1 MTEMPK
7 ACMTELAANSDHPG
21 PVARLR
27 DPATIRTRAHMLLEL
42 ALDDR
47 LDHFSVDMDK
57 LDDIAGFVAGII
69 RENYPDLEIPY
80 HSRWRHFA
88 AGGYDRWADIRDDI
102 DGDDREKSRAAIDL
116 TLVSVLLDAGAGSAW
131 RFFEDDTRGS
141 FNRSEGL
148 AIASFHMFTDG
159 MFSSDK
165 SHRLRVDAD
174 GLRNITSGRLAA
186 GFQIAADNPMAGF
199 DGRADLLQRLAFV
212 LDRNERMFG
221 EHPGRPGHLL
231 DYLCSGMC
239 EKVAG
244 KAILGALLEGLA
256 EIWPGRIELMGE
268 NLGDVWKH
276 SKLRF
281 DDETDQLM
289 PFHKLSQWL
298 TYSLLEPFEWAGIA
312 VTGLDELTALAEYRN
327 GGLFIDGGMLKP
339 RDDAVLTTEH
349 SPDEELIV
357 EWRALTLALL
367 DKLREPV
374 AGKLGIKPE
383 DFPLA
388 RMLEGGTWAA
398 GRKLAFARDAS
409 GDPPIRI
416 ISDGTVF

>member
-1 MTEMPK
+1 MTD
-7 ACMTELAANSDHPG
+7 LAANSDQPG

-27 DPATIRTRAHMLLEL
+27 DPATIRERAHMLLAL
-42 ALDDR
+42 AKDDK
-47 LDHFSVDMDK
+47 LDHFTLDMDK
-57 LDDIAGFVAGII
+57 LDDIAGFVAGVI
-69 RENYPDLEIPY
+69 RDSYPDLDIPY

-88 AGGYDRWADIRDDI
+88 AGGHDRWADIRDDI
-102 DGDDREKSRAAIDL
+102 DDDERDKSRAAIDL
-116 TLVSVLLDAGAGSAW
+116 TVVSVLLDAGAGAAW
-131 RFFEDDTRGS
+131 TYEEDNTRGS
-141 FNRSEGL
+141 YTRSEGL
-148 AIASFHMFTDG
+148 AVASFHMFTDG

-174 GLRNITSGRLAA
+174 GLRGVTSGKLAA
-186 GFQIAADNPMAGF
+186 GFQIAQDNPMAGF

-212 LDRNERMFG
+212 LDRAPRIFG
-221 EHPGRPGHLL
+221 DHPGRPGHLL

-239 EKVAG
+239 TKVAA
-244 KAILGALLEGLA
+244 KSILAALLEGLS
-256 EIWPGRIELMGE
+256 EIWPGRIELDGH

-298 TYSLLEPFEWAGIA
+298 TYSLLEPFEWAGIEI
-312 VTGLDELTALAEYRN
+312 TGLDELTALAEYRN

-339 RDDAVLTTEH
+339 RDDKAYTKQYEPGH
-349 SPDEELIV
+349 ELIV

-367 DKLREPV
+367 DELRIPV
-374 AGKLGIKPE
+374 AEKLGIDAEK
-383 DFPLA
+383 FPLA

-398 GRKLAFARDAS
+398 GRKLAFARDES
-409 GDPPIRI
+409 GDPPISI

>member
-1 MTEMPK
+1 MSE
-7 ACMTELAANSDHPG
+7 AAAKPAPSSA
-21 PVARLR
+21 VATLR
-27 DPATIRTRAHMLLEL
+27 DPATIRTRAHMLLDL
-42 ALDDR
+42 ALDDK

-57 LDDIAGFVAGII
+57 LDDIAGFVAGVI
-69 RENYPDLEIPY
+69 RENYPDLKIPY

-88 AGGYDRWADIRDDI
+88 AGGIDRWEDLKDEIP
-102 DGDDREKSRAAIDL
+102 GDTRAKSRAAIDL
-116 TLVSVLLDAGAGSAW
+116 TVVSVLLDAGAGAAW
-131 RFFEDDTRGS
+131 RYDEGETLGTYT
-141 FNRSEGL
+141 RSEGL
-148 AIASFHMFTDG
+148 AVASVHMFADG

-165 SHRLRVDAD
+165 SNRLRVDAD
-174 GLRNITSGRLAA
+174 GLRSVTSGRLAA
-186 GFQIAADNPMAGF
+186 GFQITQDNPMAGF

-212 LDRNERMFG
+212 LDGQPRIFG

-239 EKVAG
+239 EKVAA
-244 KAILGALLEGLA
+244 KSILAALLEGLSA
-256 EIWPGRIELMGE
+256 IWPGRIELDGE

-298 TYSLLEPFEWAGIA
+298 TYSLLEPFEWAGIEI
-312 VTGLDELTALAEYRN
+312 TGLDGLTALAEYRN
-327 GGLFIDGGMLKP
+327 GGLFVDGGMLKP
-339 RDDAVLTTEH
+339 KDAKATQQEYA
-349 SPDEELIV
+349 PDHELIV

-367 DKLREPV
+367 DTLREPV
-374 AGKLGIKPE
+374 AAKLGI
-383 DFPLA
+383 DADAFPLA

-398 GRKLAFARDAS
+398 GRKLAFARNAS